1 VIRRNVRRWFHLALR
16 RRDRWEREV
25 EDEIKLHLAL
35 RAEQLMSR
43 GASADDAYEE
53 AVRRF
58 GSLDES
64 RARLLDA
71 ARHRE
76 QTMERTEYF
85 SDVRADIAFAFRTMM
100 RQKAWTAVTMIT
112 LALGIGATTAVFSV
126 ISSLILNP
134 LPYPNSRRIV
144 FVDRQPSQGNNTGMS
159 INISTDGALARAWR
173 RDSRSFESLEGFK
186 WSSTTMATAGDPSS
200 VDAALV
206 LPTFFAFAEQRPLLG
221 RMFSEAD
228 IDAGGRVVLLGESF
242 WRTRFAADPSVLGKA
257 ITLKDSM
264 YTIIGVMPA
273 SLRYPSIAA
282 EVLDLWLPLNIKN
295 DKEGMSFIG
304 RLRPGVAPR
313 VAATELDSVF
323 ARSSGFSKAKQAI
336 PFVTRIS
343 SPGDTVSFRESL
355 IILSVAVGF
364 VLLVACANVAHL
376 LLARS
381 ATRQREMAVR
391 AALGAG
397 RGRLF
402 RQLLTESLL
411 LSLGGSALGVAV
423 GWLGLRALV
432 AMRPPTVSELAAA
445 HLDATTLATA
455 IALAI
460 VTGIAFGVLGALQ
473 STRNS
478 THDALKASATN
489 TSGSR
494 LQTRGR
500 AMLVVSEMALSA
512 ALVVT
517 ATMLVRSVIKMQN
530 ADLGFQPRSLYSVE
544 LRTPETRYAT
554 AASRAALVSE
564 VLARAEH
571 LPGIRGLTAAGAAPG
586 MRNFSIGRLE
596 IEGKEPPPANSS
608 SFIDVNN
615 VLPSYFTVTGMRMI
629 EGTSF
634 TDTTSAARQIVINA
648 AFARKHWPNAS
659 ALGHRLR
666 IVRSKNEPWSTV
678 VGVVGD
684 AATSGAAME
693 SAAPFIYSPLGSA
706 NDAVSV
712 LARVDGDAKRVT
724 PIHDIAKQIDPKL
737 PAPIKSAEEVV
748 SRSISGPRFV
758 MVLLTVFTSLALVL
772 AAVGMYG
779 VMTYTVTQKTR
790 EIGIRVAL
798 GAPSG
803 RIARSVLVSGAV
815 LAVVGSVIGL
825 SFAAWGTKLIE
836 SQLYGVARSDVI
848 SFAAAVVVLVGAA
861 LLACVVPMRRAL
873 SVDPITA
880 IRAD

>member
-1 VIRRNVRRWFHLALR
+1 
-16 RRDRWEREV
+16 
-25 EDEIKLHLAL
+25 
-35 RAEQLMSR
+35 M
-43 GASADDAYEE
+43 
-53 AVRRF
+53 
-58 GSLDES
+58 
-64 RARLLDA
+64 
-71 ARHRE
+71 
-76 QTMERTEYF
+76 
-85 SDVRADIAFAFRTMM
+85 
-100 RQKAWTAVTMIT
+100 
-112 LALGIGATTAVFSV
+112 ATT
-126 ISSLILNP
+126 
-134 LPYPNSRRIV
+134 
-144 FVDRQPSQGNNTGMS
+144 
-159 INISTDGALARAWR
+159 
-173 RDSRSFESLEGFK
+173 
-186 WSSTTMATAGDPSS
+186 GDPSS
-200 VDAALV
+200 VDAAMV
-206 LPTFFAFAEQRPLLG
+206 LPTFLKFAEQRPLLG
-221 RMFSEAD
+221 RMFTDAD
-228 IDAGGRVVLLGESF
+228 IDGGGRVVLLGESF

-304 RLRPGVAPR
+304 RLRPGVAAHA
-313 VAATELDSVF
+313 AATELDSIF
-323 ARSSGFSKAKQAI
+323 ARSSGFSKAKQPI

-355 IILSVAVGF
+355 ILLSVAVGF

-397 RGRLF
+397 RARLF
-402 RQLLTESLL
+402 RQLLTESLMV
-411 LSLGGSALGVAV
+411 SLAGSALGVAV

-473 STRNS
+473 SSRSS

-494 LQTRGR
+494 LQARGR
-500 AMLVVSEMALSA
+500 AALVISEMALSA

-517 ATMLVRSVIKMQN
+517 ATMLVRSVIKLQN
-530 ADLGFQPRSLYSVE
+530 ADLGFQPHSLYSVE
-544 LRTPETRYAT
+544 LRLPESRYAT
-554 AASRAALVSE
+554 PASRAAVVTE
-564 VLARAEH
+564 VLSRAEH
-571 LPGIRGLTAAGAAPG
+571 LPGVRAITLATSAPG
-586 MRNFSIGRLE
+586 SRSFSVGRLE
-596 IEGKEPPPANSS
+596 IEGEAPPPAGTM

-615 VLPSYFTVTGMRMI
+615 VLPSYFAATGMRMF

-634 TDTTSAARQIVINA
+634 TDTSTAARQVVVNA
-648 AFARKHWPNAS
+648 AFARKHWPQGS
-659 ALGHRLR
+659 AVGHRLR
-666 IVRSKNEPWSTV
+666 ILRKTAEPWSTI

-684 AATSGAAME
+684 ASTSGAGMQ

-706 NDAVSV
+706 DDVVYAVLV
-712 LARVDGDAKRVT
+712 RVAGDASKVQ
-724 PIHDIAKQIDPKL
+724 PIRGIVKQIDAKL
-737 PAPIKSAEEVV
+737 PSPVSSVEETVG
-748 SRSISGPRFV
+748 RAISGPRFI
-758 MVLLTVFTSLALVL
+758 MLLLTVFTSLALVL

-798 GAPSG
+798 GAPSA
-803 RIARSVLVSGAV
+803 RIARSVLVSGAA
-815 LAVVGSVIGL
+815 LAVVGSIIGL

-836 SQLYGVARSDVI
+836 SQLYGVARSDVV
-848 SFAAAVVVLVGAA
+848 SFAAAVVVLVAAA
-861 LLACVVPMRRAL
+861 LLACLLPMRRAL

>member
-1 VIRRNVRRWFHLALR
+1 MIRENVRRWFHLSLR

-35 RAEQLMSR
+35 RAEQLMAH
-43 GASADDAYEE
+43 GAGANDAYDE

-58 GSLDES
+58 GPLEES

-76 QTMERTEYF
+76 QTMKRTEYLA
-85 SDVRADIAFAFRTMM
+85 DIRADIAFAVRTMA
-100 RQKAWTAVTMIT
+100 RQKAWTFVTMIT

-134 LPYPNSRRIV
+134 LPYPGSRRIV

-159 INISTDGALARAWR
+159 ISISTDGRTARAWR
-173 RDSRSFESLEGFK
+173 DNARSFEALEGFR
-186 WSSTTMATAGDPSS
+186 WSTTTMETTGDPST
-200 VDAALV
+200 VNAALV
-206 LPTFFAFAEQRPLLG
+206 LPSFTAFANKRPLLG
-221 RMFSEAD
+221 RMFTDAD
-228 IDAGGRVVLLGESF
+228 IDAGGRVLLLGEAF
-242 WRTRFAADPSVLGKA
+242 WRNRFAGDRSVLGKS
-257 ITLKDSM
+257 ITLKDSS
-264 YTIIGVMPA
+264 YTIIGVMP
-273 SLRYPSIAA
+273 STLRYPSVAGD
-282 EVLDLWLPLNIKN
+282 VSDVWLPLNIRN

-304 RLRPGVAPR
+304 RLRPNIPAHVAE
-313 VAATELDSVF
+313 AELDSIF
-323 ARSSGFSKAKQAI
+323 ARSAGFTNTKI
-336 PFVTRIS
+336 PFTTRIAA
-343 SPGDTVSFRESL
+343 PGNTVSFHDSL
-355 IILSVAVGF
+355 IMLSVAVGF

-381 ATRQREMAVR
+381 ATRRRELAVR

-411 LSLGGSALGVAV
+411 LSLAGSALGVAI
-423 GWLGLRALV
+423 GWLGLRALI
-432 AMRPPTVSELAAA
+432 ALRPPSLDELAAA
-445 HLDATTLATA
+445 HLDATTLTTA
-455 IALAI
+455 IVLAI
-460 VTGIAFGVLGALQ
+460 ITGVSFGVLGALQ
-473 STRNS
+473 STRSS
-478 THDALKASATN
+478 THDALKAGAANASA
-489 TSGSR
+489 SR
-494 LQTRGR
+494 VQGRGR
-500 AMLVVSEMALSA
+500 ALLVVSEMALSA

-530 ADLGFQPRSLYSVE
+530 ADLGFDPRSLYSVE
-544 LRTPETRYAT
+544 LRMPESRYAT
-554 AASRAALVSE
+554 PASRAALVTE

-571 LPGIRGLTAAGAAPG
+571 APGVRAITAAGAAPG
-586 MRNFSIGRLE
+586 ARNFSIGRLE
-596 IEGKEPPPANSS
+596 IEGEALPPEGSS

-615 VLPSYFTVTGMRMI
+615 VLPSYFSATGMRMI

-634 TDTTSAARQIVINA
+634 TDTTGAARQVVINS

-659 ALGHRLR
+659 ALGRRLR
-666 IVRSKNEPWSTV
+666 ILRSKNEPWSTV

-684 AATSGAAME
+684 AATSGAGMA
-693 SAAPFIYSPLGSA
+693 SAAPFIYSPLGSDD
-706 NDAVSV
+706 NGISV
-712 LARVDGDAKRVT
+712 LVRVDGDAKRVA
-724 PIHDIAKQIDPKL
+724 PIHDMVKQIDRKL
-737 PAPIKSAEEVV
+737 AAPVRSAEETV

-758 MVLLTVFTSLALVL
+758 MLLLTVFTSLALVL

-798 GAPSG
+798 GASSS
-803 RIARSVLVSGAV
+803 RIARSVLVKGAA
-815 LAVVGSVIGL
+815 LAVVGSAIGL

-836 SQLYGVARSDVI
+836 SQLYGVARSDVV

-861 LLACVVPMRRAL
+861 LIACVVPTRRAL